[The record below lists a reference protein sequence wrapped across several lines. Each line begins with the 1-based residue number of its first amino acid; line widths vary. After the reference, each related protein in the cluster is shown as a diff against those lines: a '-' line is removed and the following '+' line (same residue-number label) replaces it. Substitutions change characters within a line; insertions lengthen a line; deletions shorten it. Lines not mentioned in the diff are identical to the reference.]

1 MRVKPLSSV
10 RQISN
15 MAFNGV
21 LCSNFSVLV
30 IKQGN
35 FGAGTC
41 IIIEKNSEGYGG
53 VGAYKKMRM

>member
-1 MRVKPLSSV
+1 MRVKAVSSG
-10 RQISN
+10 RQINN
-15 MAFNGV
+15 MAFKGV

-41 IIIEKNSEGYGG
+41 MIIEKNSEGCG
-53 VGAYKKMRM
+53 VGAYKKVSI